1 MTLPKKL
8 NVLFVCG
15 RNNRRSP
22 TAERIF
28 KNDRRMSVRSAG
40 VADTSKRKL
49 TEADLAWADLV
60 LVMERKYASR
70 IRDAFRQLESLPP
83 IESLD
88 ISDEYIFMQAE
99 LVEALR
105 TAVADVLEEL
115 ELEKDLWAANTRVA
129 RESRKSCE

>member
-1 MTLPKKL
+1 MTPRIK
-8 NVLFVCG
+8 VLFVCG

-22 TAERIF
+22 TAEKIF

-40 VADTSKRKL
+40 VADTSKRKI

-70 IRDAFRQLESLPP
+70 IRDAFHHLESLPP

-88 ISDEYIFMQAE
+88 ISDEYIFMQSE
-99 LVEALR
+99 LIEILR
-105 TAVADVLEEL
+105 SSVATVLEEF
-115 ELEKDLWAANTRVA
+115 ELEQNA
-129 RESRKSCE
+129 

>member
-1 MTLPKKL
+1 MTLPHKL
-8 NVLFVCG
+8 KVLFVCG

-22 TAERIF
+22 TAEKIF
-28 KNDRRMSVRSAG
+28 KTDRRMFVRSAG
-40 VADTSKRKL
+40 VADTSKRKI

-70 IRDAFRQLESLPP
+70 IRDAFRHLEALPP

-99 LVEALR
+99 LIEALR
-105 TAVADVLEEL
+105 DAVTAALEEF
-115 ELEKDLWAANTRVA
+115 ELEQN
-129 RESRKSCE
+129 S